1 MENAIALTELASAV
15 LGSVFLAGLLE
26 WLCLR
31 GLMGLMPARAAHP
44 AKPARAMNPA
54 RVRPANRKL
63 LQVSRLRLHG

>member
-31 GLMGLMPARAAHP
+31 GLMRLMPARATHQANP
-44 AKPARAMNPA
+44 TRAMNQP
-54 RVRPANRKL
+54 RVRPAKRKL
-63 LQVSRLRLHG
+63 LQVSRLGLHG